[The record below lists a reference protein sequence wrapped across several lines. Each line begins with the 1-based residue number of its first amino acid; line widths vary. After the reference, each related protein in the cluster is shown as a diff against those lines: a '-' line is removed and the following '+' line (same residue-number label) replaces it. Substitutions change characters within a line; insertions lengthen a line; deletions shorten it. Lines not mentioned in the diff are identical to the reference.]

1 MDGTAALFLAA
12 SLGVGVLFS
21 ALPVL
26 LYQGALTFA
35 AGRAQTLIT
44 PAMLADLS
52 GLGGLMIMGI
62 GLNLLRITEVR
73 TGNMLPGLILIVLLA
88 TLL

>member
-1 MDGTAALFLAA
+1 
-12 SLGVGVLFS
+12 
-21 ALPVL
+21 
-26 LYQGALTFA
+26 
-35 AGRAQTLIT
+35 
-44 PAMLADLS
+44 MLADLS

-88 TLL
+88 ALL

>member
-1 MDGTAALFLAA
+1 MLFWRDLIRHGI
-12 SLGVGVLFS
+12 SER
-21 ALPVL
+21 
-26 LYQGALTFA
+26 FA
-35 AGRAQTLIT
+35 AGWAQALIT

-88 TLL
+88 ALL